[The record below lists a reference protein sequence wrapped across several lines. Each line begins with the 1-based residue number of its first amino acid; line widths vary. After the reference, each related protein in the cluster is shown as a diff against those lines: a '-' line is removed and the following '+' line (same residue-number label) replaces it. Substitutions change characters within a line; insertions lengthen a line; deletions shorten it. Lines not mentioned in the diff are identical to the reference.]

1 MSKLT
6 VLTDV
11 DQVSLLHTDGS
22 GYALTPVQAREL
34 ALKLLA
40 LKLLAAADRVDCPPS
55 LPGVEVTEFVNTGV
69 AA

>member
-40 LKLLAAADRVDCPPS
+40 AADRVNCPPP
-55 LPGVEVTEFVNTGV
+55 LPGVEVTEFVNIGV

>member
-40 LKLLAAADRVDCPPS
+40 ADRVDCPPS

>member
-1 MSKLT
+1 MSKLIVIT
-6 VLTDV
+6 GPDHVALMHSLDGGYSLT
-11 DQVSLLHTDGS
+11 
-22 GYALTPVQAREL
+22 AAQARE
-34 ALKLLA
+34 LA

>member
-22 GYALTPVQAREL
+22 GYALTPAQAREL

-40 LKLLAAADRVDCPPS
+40 AAARVDCPPS

>member
-6 VLTDV
+6 VLT
-11 DQVSLLHTDGS
+11 
-22 GYALTPVQAREL
+22 PVQARE
-34 ALKLLA
+34 LA

>member
-11 DQVSLLHTDGS
+11 DHVALMHSLDG
-22 GYALTPVQAREL
+22 GYSLTAAQARE
-34 ALKLLA
+34 LA

-55 LPGVEVTEFVNTGV
+55 LPGIEVTEFVNTGV

>member
-1 MSKLT
+1 MSKLIVIT
-6 VLTDV
+6 GPDHVALMHSLDGGYSLT
-11 DQVSLLHTDGS
+11 
-22 GYALTPVQAREL
+22 AAQAREL

-40 LKLLAAADRVDCPPS
+40 AAARVDCPPS

>member
-11 DQVSLLHTDGS
+11 DQVALLHTDGA
-22 GYALTPVQAREL
+22 GYALTPAQARE
-34 ALKLLA
+34 LA

-55 LPGVEVTEFVNTGV
+55 LPGVEVTEFVNIGV

>member
-11 DQVSLLHTDGS
+11 DQVALLHTDGA
-22 GYALTPVQAREL
+22 GYALTPVQARE
-34 ALKLLA
+34 LA